1 MPSSPMPSQ
10 FHLTIC
16 ETDGSQRQESV
27 PAGTYSL
34 GRDRHSDLVFMSQDV
49 SRNHARIT
57 FEPDGFTIEDLE
69 SSFGTTVN
77 GAPLTSLKRFPYPQ
91 TFCLGGVSVYVKA
104 EEVPKAP
111 ELPSAPEA
119 PAMASSMP
127 TAPIVEKDEV
137 DVTITVSLDANERT
151 SLPMAGVA
159 AQMASRLQM
168 LYDLPLQFAS
178 EPDVKKL
185 YQLILAR
192 IIELVPGAKRGAV
205 LIYEA
210 HTGQLVVQAS
220 VPNDNPPISRTLIRR
235 AAEEQRAFI
244 WSDEQSFDDLS
255 LSIVK
260 MQIRTGMYAPLLWRG
275 QTLGVICADN
285 PKHRSVFRPEDL
297 QFMVSVSHYAASA
310 VANQLLQDDIE
321 TNNRT
326 LQHLL
331 GNFSPKLRT
340 KLLQKAKDGRLQP
353 GGEKSNVSILMSDLR
368 GFTRTSALHDSETV
382 VAMLNDYF
390 SVLGDI
396 IFRHDGTIDKFIGD
410 AILAIFG
417 SPEHDEQ
424 HAMKAVLCARE
435 MQRAMR
441 EVNQRRREKSLP
453 CCELGVGIH
462 TGEVLHGFIGARER
476 MEFTVIGDTVNK
488 ADRYCDGAA
497 PGEIVMGPETH
508 DAVKSKIR
516 ALPKK
521 ISTKHEGDWD
531 AWCLG
536 SSSKPDPA

>member
-1 MPSSPMPSQ
+1 MPTQ
-10 FHLTIC
+10 FHLTIR
-16 ETDGSQRQESV
+16 ETDGTLRNERVQ
-27 PAGTYSL
+27 AGSYSL
-34 GRDRHSDLVFMSQDV
+34 GRDRASDLVFSSQDV
-49 SRNHARIT
+49 SRHHARVT
-57 FEPDGFTIEDLE
+57 FEARGFTIEDLD

-77 GAPLTSLKRFPYPQ
+77 GAPLIAAKHFPYPQ
-91 TFCLGGVSVYVKA
+91 TFCLGGVSIYVKV
-104 EEVPKAP
+104 EEVPEPAAP
-111 ELPSAPEA
+111 HPPARPAPTPLLA
-119 PAMASSMP
+119 GTAMP
-127 TAPIVEKDEV
+127 TAPVKAKEEN
-137 DVTITVSLDANERT
+137 DVTITVSLDATERT
-151 SLPMAGVA
+151 SIPLVGVA

-168 LYDLPLQFAS
+168 LYELPLQFAS

-185 YQLILAR
+185 YQLILDR
-192 IIELVPGAKRGAV
+192 IIDLIPGAKRGAV

-210 HTGQLVVQAS
+210 HTGQLAVQAS
-220 VPNDNPPISRTLIRR
+220 VPDDNPPISRTLIRR

-260 MQIRTGMYAPLLWRG
+260 MQIRTGMYVPLLWKG
-275 QTLGVICADN
+275 QTLGVICTDN

-297 QFMVSVSHYAASA
+297 QFMVSVAHYAASA
-310 VANQLLQDDIE
+310 VANQLLQNDIE

-340 KLLQKAKDGRLQP
+340 KLLQKAKDGQLQP

-368 GFTRTSALHDSETV
+368 GFTRTSATHDSETV

-417 SPEHDEQ
+417 SPERDDQ
-424 HAMKAVLCARE
+424 HAIKAVLCARE

-441 EVNQRRREKSLP
+441 EINQRRSEKNLP

-508 DAVKSKIR
+508 EAVKTRIR
-516 ALPKK
+516 ALPKT
-521 ISTKHEGDWD
+521 ITTKHEGEWE
-531 AWCLG
+531 AWSLEHH
-536 SSSKPDPA
+536 PLV